1 MAHGWKRAVWKGWGE
16 IDMEESVLGVDV
28 GGTKVRYGLV
38 ASNGEILAY
47 SQYET
52 ERLNARE
59 WTRRLISELTPFLK
73 ENGAEYFLRAIGLG
87 VRGSVDHG
95 RQRLRTSSVVENAA
109 EYDICGELSR
119 EYGVPVFMEND
130 VKAVALYELMY
141 GVGREERSFA
151 CVNIGTG
158 LAMGLVM
165 DGVLI
170 RGRNNNAGEIG
181 NMLYERPDSGE
192 IDAVESV
199 VSGQGLELERK
210 RLEKQYG
217 RMQCGQGG
225 KAIADACR
233 RGDPVAQKVMNHM
246 IRRLALIMLNLEAA
260 LDIGTYVLVGGVMS
274 DDWIRQGLMSEINR
288 LSRKT
293 QHCAFRWNARILLP
307 RIGTD
312 NAGLCGAASV
322 AYYALKNP
330 ASNKKEMIG

>member
-1 MAHGWKRAVWKGWGE
+1 MAE
-16 IDMEESVLGVDV
+16 IPPSVLGVDV

-38 ASNGEILAY
+38 APNGEILAY

-52 ERLNARE
+52 ERLDAKN
-59 WTRRLISELTPFLK
+59 WTRCLISKLTPFLK
-73 ENGAEYFLRAIGLG
+73 ENGAEHSLLAVGLG
-87 VRGSVDHG
+87 VRGSVNHE
-95 RQRLRTSSVVENAA
+95 RQCLRTSSVVGDAG

-119 EYGVPVFMEND
+119 EYDVPVFMEND

-141 GVGREERSFA
+141 GVGKEKDGFA
-151 CVNIGTG
+151 CINIGTG

-199 VSGQGLELERK
+199 ASGQGIELERK

-217 RMQCGQGG
+217 QMQCGQGG
-225 KAIADACR
+225 KAVTDACK
-233 RGDPVAQKVMNHM
+233 RGEPVAKQVVCHM
-246 IRRLALIMLNLEAA
+246 IRRLALILLNLEAA
-260 LDIGTYVLVGGVMS
+260 LDIGTYILVGGVMS
-274 DDWIRQGLMSEINR
+274 DDWIRQELIAEIDR
-288 LSRKT
+288 ISAKA
-293 QHCAFRWNARILLP
+293 QKGAFRWNAQILLP
-307 RIGTD
+307 KIGTN

-322 AYYALKNP
+322 AYYELKNRGYCFP
-330 ASNKKEMIG
+330 STK